1 MRKTHYSRK
10 TRQLKRLIQEL
21 KSAHEL
27 NLLDAVKR
35 IKIKIKALLQL
46 LAGAFSK
53 HQLRN
58 VLGSAAVVIGLTSA
72 AVSNVHAQNFAAPVQ
87 NAFGM
92 TPTPAEF
99 GGLTLAD
106 MDGDGDLDIL
116 QGQYYGVIDYFENTG
131 TSTAPAFGTPQ
142 SNPFGLVN
150 SMYIS
155 VPTAADMDND
165 GDIDLLVGEAYG
177 SLTYFENTGTP
188 TAPSFAAPVQNPFG
202 LTSAYLIAAPTC
214 VDIDNDGDMDVLV
227 GEYYGNL
234 QFFENTGTPSAPSFA
249 APVQNPFG
257 LTSTYM
263 LAFPVFGDLDLDGD
277 LDLMV
282 GEYYGNNQYFENTG
296 SVSAPSFAAPV
307 QNPFGLV
314 AVNQLSCPT
323 LGDLDD
329 DGDLDLL
336 ANEYYEN
343 TKYFKNT
350 EINASL
356 DELESNASIYPNP
369 FVAEVTIESEMNI
382 ERVAIYSIA
391 GKLVKTVENPSN
403 TIDLSDLDPGM
414 YTFNAYSKDML
425 IATKKLQKQ

>member
-21 KSAHEL
+21 STAQEL
-27 NLLDAVKR
+27 NFTDAIKR
-35 IKIKIKALLQL
+35 IKFKIKSLIHQ
-46 LAGAFSK
+46 LAGVLSK

-58 VLGSAAVVIGLTSA
+58 ALGSAAVVIGLTAISHK
-72 AVSNVHAQNFAAPVQ
+72 VNAQNFAAPIQ
-87 NAFGM
+87 NAFGL

-99 GGLTLAD
+99 GGLTMVD

-131 TSTAPAFGTPQ
+131 TSTAPAFGSPQ

-155 VPTAADMDND
+155 IPSAADMDND
-165 GDIDLLVGEAYG
+165 GDFDLLVGEAYG
-177 SLTYFENTGTP
+177 SISYFENIGTT
-188 TAPSFAAPVQNPFG
+188 TAPSFAAPVQSPFG
-202 LTSAYLIAAPTC
+202 LSATYLIAAPTC
-214 VDIDNDGDMDVLV
+214 ADIDNDGDMDVLI

-234 QFFENTGTPSAPSFA
+234 QFFENTGTASSPNFA

-277 LDLMV
+277 LDLLV

-296 SVSAPSFAAPV
+296 TSSAPSFAAPV
-307 QNPFGLV
+307 LNPFGLV
-314 AVNQLSCPT
+314 PVEQLACPT

-336 ANEYYEN
+336 VNEYYEN
-343 TKYFKNT
+343 TQYFKNT
-350 EINASL
+350 EINASVS
-356 DELESNASIYPNP
+356 ELEQQASIYPNP
-369 FVAEVTIESEMNI
+369 FTTEITIESEMTI
-382 ERVAIYSIA
+382 ERVDIYSIA
-391 GKLVKTVENPSN
+391 GQLVKTIEKPSASL
-403 TIDLSDLDPGM
+403 DLRELEPGI
-414 YTFNAYSKDML
+414 YLFNAFSNGE
-425 IATKKLQKQ
+425 IVATKKLKKQ